1 MENDIIITYETLY
14 DILRNEKSKS
24 EIQQLPKNYIT
35 NLINYLNKK
44 QEILE
49 SQEKKKSIFTSTE
62 VHKTRKQIESIQ
74 KIMKELYERRET
86 KIIQSSL
93 ISSRTG
99 IESEE
104 SSSMLLEEQEFYKIL
119 TKNLNHY
126 RENVLHKLSVG
137 QVPNI
142 DIQESKPKDL
152 KTNEK
157 TIKSA
162 RKLKMLCNLP
172 KFVGMDM
179 ESYGPY
185 NNNQIIEIPNKTADF
200 LIKQNKAEEI

>member
-1 MENDIIITYETLY
+1 MENEVIITYETLY
-14 DILRNEKSKS
+14 DLLRNEKNKS
-24 EIQQLPKNYIT
+24 ELQQLSANFLKD
-35 NLINYLNKK
+35 LINYLNKK

-62 VHKTRKQIESIQ
+62 VQKTRKQIESIQ
-74 KIMKELYERRET
+74 KIIKELYERRES
-86 KIIQSSL
+86 KIIQSCL
-93 ISSRTG
+93 ISSRTN

-104 SSSMLLEEQEFYKIL
+104 TSRLLPEEQEFHKIL

-126 RENVLHKLSVG
+126 RENILYRLSAG
-137 QVPNI
+137 QLPNI
-142 DIQESKPKDL
+142 DIPESKPKDL

-157 TIKSA
+157 PIKTA
-162 RKLKMLCNLP
+162 RKLKMICDIP

-179 ESYGPY
+179 ESYGPF
-185 NNNQIIEIPNKTADF
+185 NDKQIIEIPNETADF

>member
-24 EIQQLPKNYIT
+24 EIQQLPKNYLK

-62 VHKTRKQIESIQ
+62 VRKTRKQIESIQ
-74 KIMKELYERRET
+74 KIIKELYERRES

-104 SSSMLLEEQEFYKIL
+104 SNSMLIEEQEFYKIL
-119 TKNLNHY
+119 TENLNHY
-126 RENVLHKLSVG
+126 RENILYRLSTG

-142 DIQESKPKDL
+142 DIKESKPKDL

-157 TIKSA
+157 HIKSA
-162 RKLKMLCNLP
+162 RKLKMLCDLP